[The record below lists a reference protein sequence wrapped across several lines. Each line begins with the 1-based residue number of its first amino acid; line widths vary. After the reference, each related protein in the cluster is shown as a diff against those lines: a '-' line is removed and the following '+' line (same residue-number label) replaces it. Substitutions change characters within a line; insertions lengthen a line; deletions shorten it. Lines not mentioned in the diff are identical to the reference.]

1 MNNNMDT
8 SDWKVFKYADIFRI
22 DKGKRLTK
30 ADMIKGNI
38 NYVGASDSNNGVT
51 CKIANSEHIFGG
63 NKITVSYNGS
73 IANAFYQ
80 KEPFWATDDVN
91 VLSLKGHVLNKNIA
105 MFLIVLIEK
114 ERYRFNYGRK
124 WDKALMQKSEILLP
138 QDKGMPNWNWM
149 SGYIESLTQKYH
161 YKACLIWN
169 KQFDKQPLSHE
180 QIRLEGNEWKWFRY
194 DEIFVIRKGFYN
206 KKPEFIVDGEIPFIG
221 ATDSNNGVT
230 SKCDV
235 KTIEETSKTG
245 EGVNAPLYEKIFEP
259 NCITVSNNG
268 SIGYAFYQSKRFT
281 CTHDVNPLYLRGHEM
296 NVYIAMFLCTLIEK
310 DRYRWTYGRKWRPSR
325 MPDSKIKLPVTEDGR
340 PDWGL
345 MENYIKSLPYSR
357 NL

>member
-1 MNNNMDT
+1 MDT

-91 VLSLKGHVLNKNIA
+91 VLSLKEHVLNKNIA

-114 ERYRFNYGRK
+114 EKYRFNYGRK
-124 WDKALMQKSEILLP
+124 WDKALMLVSKILLP
-138 QDKGMPNWNWM
+138 HENGVPAWRWM
-149 SGYIESLTQKYH
+149 EDYITALTLKNEN
-161 YKACLIWN
+161 KSCAIWN
-169 KQFDKQPLSHE
+169 GQFDKRPLNCVFLNLQE
-180 QIRLEGNEWKWFRY
+180 CGWKWFRY

-206 KKPEFIVDGEIPFIG
+206 KKPESINKGGIPFIG
-221 ATDSNNGVT
+221 ATDSNNGIT
-230 SKCDV
+230 SRCDL

-245 EGVNAPLYEKIFEP
+245 EGVNAPLSAKLFEP

-268 SIGYAFYQSKRFT
+268 SIGYAFYQPEKFT
-281 CTHDVNPLYLRGHEM
+281 CTHDVNPLYLKGHEL

-325 MPDSKIKLPVTEDGR
+325 MPNSLIKLPVNDDGQ
-340 PDWGL
+340 PNWEW
-345 MENYIKSLPYSR
+345 MENYVKSMPYSR